1 MKRLVFATN
10 NQHKIEEFR
19 ALLEAAG
26 PEVASRYE
34 ILSLQDIGCNDKIPE
49 TGMSFSDNALQK
61 AEYIKVHYNVDC
73 FADDSGLEVRS
84 LGMEP
89 GVFSARYA
97 NDEGYDC
104 NDLANT
110 EKLLRKM
117 AHIKERQAQFRTVI
131 CLLID
136 GKKEEFEGVCRGEIT
151 RMPSG
156 NKGFGYDPVF
166 MPEGHSVTFAE
177 MAMEDKNTI
186 SHRGKAVRQ
195 LVDYLVKN
203 G

>member
-19 ALLEAAG
+19 ALLAEAG
-26 PEVASRYE
+26 PEIASHYE
-34 ILSLQDIGCNDKIPE
+34 ILSLADIGCNDEIPE
-49 TGMSFSDNALQK
+49 TGMSFADNALQK
-61 AEYIKVHYNVDC
+61 AEYVKVHYNVDC

-97 NDEGYDC
+97 NDEGYDR

-117 AHIKERQAQFRTVI
+117 EHMKERQAQFRTVI
-131 CLLID
+131 CLLMD
-136 GKKEEFEGVCRGEIT
+136 GKKEEFEGICRGEIA
-151 RMPSG
+151 RASIG

-166 MPEGHSVTFAE
+166 IPEGHSVTFAE
-177 MAMEDKNTI
+177 MALEDKNII

-195 LVDYLVKN
+195 LVNYLVTN

>member
-19 ALLEAAG
+19 ALLAEAG
-26 PEVASRYE
+26 PEVASHYE
-34 ILSLQDIGCNDKIPE
+34 ILSLTDIGCNDKIPE

-97 NDEGYDC
+97 NDEGYDH

-117 AHIKERQAQFRTVI
+117 EHMKERQAQFRTVI
-131 CLLID
+131 CLLMD
-136 GKKEEFEGVCRGEIT
+136 GKKEEFEGICRGEIA
-151 RMPSG
+151 RASIG

-166 MPEGHSVTFAE
+166 IPEGHSVTFAE
-177 MAMEDKNTI
+177 MALEDKNII
-186 SHRGKAVRQ
+186 SHRGRAVRQ
-195 LVDYLVKN
+195 LVNYLIQN